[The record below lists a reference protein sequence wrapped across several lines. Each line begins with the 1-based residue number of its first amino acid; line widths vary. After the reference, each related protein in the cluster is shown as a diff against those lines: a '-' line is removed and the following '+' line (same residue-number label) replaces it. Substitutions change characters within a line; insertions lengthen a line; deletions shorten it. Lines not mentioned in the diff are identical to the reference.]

1 MKKKKIAFYLI
12 FIFIIFIV
20 IDLSFTF
27 IFKKVQVYLINDQNS
42 IVNHS
47 TYHHELKKNYNGLGD
62 RKEIINTNSY
72 GLINL
77 VNTKINFSNYKKN
90 YIFIGD
96 SFTQGSGVNYK
107 DTYAGTLSK
116 KFSDKEINI
125 INLSTISY
133 SPIIYYKKTK
143 YFIENYNLKFSKM
156 FLFLDISDPYD
167 ELYRY
172 ELKNDIVVE
181 RKTKK
186 NYLKETLDLNFFHN
200 LKQFIS
206 RNTTITYFVS
216 LRLYNLIL
224 QKTEDDIKFFKKY
237 GFIINHQAN
246 LWTYDRNY
254 FDKEGFMGIE
264 LSKKYL
270 LKLKDILDLQEAEL
284 TILVYPWPGQ
294 IYRDDKNSLQVKIW
308 KEWAKNNNIK
318 FINLFPLFFENGHR
332 SENDRLKV
340 IEKFY
345 LQGDMHFNENGHRI
359 VADYLWKELSINP
372 N

>member
-1 MKKKKIAFYLI
+1 MNRTKFAFFTVFSLIIFFLCDLALTFTYKKIKVKDIRNYLSDHNI
-12 FIFIIFIV
+12 
-20 IDLSFTF
+20 
-27 IFKKVQVYLINDQNS
+27 
-42 IVNHS
+42 
-47 TYHHELKKNYNGLGD
+47 YHHELKKNYKGKGP
-62 RKEIINTNSY
+62 KEIIINTNSY

-77 VNTKINFSNYKKN
+77 VNTNTNFSNYEKN
-90 YIFIGD
+90 YIFMGD

-107 DTYAGTLSK
+107 DSFAGTLSK

-133 SPIIYYKKTK
+133 SPVIYYKKTK
-143 YFIENYNLKFSKM
+143 YFIENHNLKFSKM

-172 ELKNDIVVE
+172 DLKNDIVVE
-181 RKTKK
+181 RKTKD
-186 NYLKETLDLNFFHN
+186 NYLKETLDLNFFHD
-200 LKQFIS
+200 LKQFIY
-206 RNTTITYFVS
+206 RNTTITYFIS
-216 LRLYNLIL
+216 IRLYNVII
-224 QKTEDDIKFFKKY
+224 QKSEEDIKFFKKY
-237 GFIINHQAN
+237 GFAINHQAN

-270 LKLKDILDLQEAEL
+270 LKLKDILDAQEAEL

-318 FINLFPLFFENGHR
+318 FINLFPLFFENGQR

-345 LQGDMHFNENGHRI
+345 LQGDMHFNETGHRI